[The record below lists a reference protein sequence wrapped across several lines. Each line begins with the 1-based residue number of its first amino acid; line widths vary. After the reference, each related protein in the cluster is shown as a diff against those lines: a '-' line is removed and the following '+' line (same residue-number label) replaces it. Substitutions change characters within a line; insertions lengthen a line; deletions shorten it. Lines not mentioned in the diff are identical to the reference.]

1 MQKIR
6 KGDKVVVLTGKD
18 KGRTGEV
25 LAVMPKEDRAFVRG
39 LNMVK
44 RHQRQTQTQEAGII
58 NKEASLHLSNLAV
71 ADPKDG
77 KPTRV
82 GFRIEGDRRCAW
94 PSVREWSSMAEAKY
108 EPRLKQD
115 YNERIRKAMQD
126 QFTYANEMQIPRM
139 DKIVINMGIGEGN
152 RRFQEARDRGGRPC
166 GDCRPEAGHY
176 PRPQFDCRFQAA

>member
-25 LAVMPKEDRAFVRG
+25 IAVMPKEDRAVVRG
-39 LNMVK
+39 INMVR

-58 NKEASLHLSNLAV
+58 NKEASIHLSNLAI

-82 GFRIEGDRRCAW
+82 GFKMDGDKK
-94 PSVREWSSMAEAKY
+94 VRVAK
-108 EPRLKQD
+108 RSGD
-115 YNERIRKAMQD
+115 
-126 QFTYANEMQIPRM
+126 
-139 DKIVINMGIGEGN
+139 VING
-152 RRFQEARDRGGRPC
+152 
-166 GDCRPEAGHY
+166 
-176 PRPQFDCRFQAA
+176 